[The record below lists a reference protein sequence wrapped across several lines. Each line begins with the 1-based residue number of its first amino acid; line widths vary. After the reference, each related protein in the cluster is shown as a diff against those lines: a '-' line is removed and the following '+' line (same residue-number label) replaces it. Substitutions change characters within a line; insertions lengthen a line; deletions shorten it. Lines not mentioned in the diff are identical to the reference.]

1 LNPFKASSKHCFP
14 SGNKSKNLHGYNSPN
29 LGPPVTSSTSALR
42 VGSTVSAG
50 VPHGYPPADP
60 TTHRNAGA
68 TQEPDKPRPNPTGT
82 PLMIPSTERRKART
96 IQNLPEALRRQVAA
110 TPEHFHDMILQT
122 YNKPSRRPPDL
133 RHRHVRY
140 NPPSGSSV
148 GENLLWLLECA
159 AAGTPIFEVGPSWIS
174 QGGRGVFRTKYCVRL
189 PKGFRIPLHGH
200 FPNAPART
208 EEEAD
213 AIFMGQPILRFWGGP
228 DNAFICSRDS
238 GGPAVLGH
246 LMNTPVRGCR
256 KGDTAYLARVTP
268 EGLASNQ
275 DLCQPN
281 CSFVNN
287 PHWPQVRVRESYT
300 APPGSEYGVVR
311 EMLVGYGNS
320 YDV

>member
-1 LNPFKASSKHCFP
+1 MPRCATAFSEPREASSIQDFP
-14 SGNKSKNLHGYNSPN
+14 EELRAH
-29 LGPPVTSSTSALR
+29 AL
-42 VGSTVSAG
+42 
-50 VPHGYPPADP
+50 
-60 TTHRNAGA
+60 
-68 TQEPDKPRPNPTGT
+68 
-82 PLMIPSTERRKART
+82 
-96 IQNLPEALRRQVAA
+96 A
-110 TPEHFHDMILQT
+110 TPEHFHEIILRA
-122 YNKPSRRPPDL
+122 YNKPPRRL
-133 RHRHVRY
+133 RDIRRRHVRF
-140 NPPSGSSV
+140 NPPSGCNL

-174 QGGRGVFRTKYCVRL
+174 KGGRGVFRTKYCVRL
-189 PKGFRIPLHGH
+189 PKNFRIPLYGH
-200 FPNAPART
+200 FPSAPATT

-256 KGDTAYLARVTP
+256 KGDTTYLARVTP

-275 DLCQPN
+275 DLCQAN

-287 PHWPQVRVRESYT
+287 PHWPQVRVRDSYT
-300 APPGSEYGVVR
+300 APRSSEYGMVR

>member
-1 LNPFKASSKHCFP
+1 VPAGAPHGHVLARTASHLNP
-14 SGNKSKNLHGYNSPN
+14 G
-29 LGPPVTSSTSALR
+29 
-42 VGSTVSAG
+42 
-50 VPHGYPPADP
+50 AD
-60 TTHRNAGA
+60 
-68 TQEPDKPRPNPTGT
+68 QDPDKSRLNPMVA
-82 PLMIPSTERRKART
+82 LLSIPSTERREART
-96 IQNLPEALRRQVAA
+96 IQNLPEALCQQVSA
-110 TPEHFHDMILQT
+110 TPEHFHDLILQA
-122 YNKPSRRPPDL
+122 YNKSSRRLVDI
-133 RHRHVRY
+133 RHRHVRF
-140 NPPSGSSV
+140 NLPSGRNI

-159 AAGTPIFEVGPSWIS
+159 AAGTPIFEVGPSWIT

-189 PKGFRIPLHGH
+189 PKDFRIPLHGH
-200 FPNAPART
+200 FPSAPATT

-213 AIFMGQPILRFWGGP
+213 TIFMGQPIVRFWGGP

-238 GGPAVLGH
+238 GEPAVLGH
-246 LMNTPVRGCR
+246 LMNTPVRRCR

-311 EMLVGYGNS
+311 EVLVGYGNA

>member
-1 LNPFKASSKHCFP
+1 
-14 SGNKSKNLHGYNSPN
+14 
-29 LGPPVTSSTSALR
+29 
-42 VGSTVSAG
+42 
-50 VPHGYPPADP
+50 
-60 TTHRNAGA
+60 
-68 TQEPDKPRPNPTGT
+68 
-82 PLMIPSTERRKART
+82 MILSTERRQART

-110 TPEHFHDMILQT
+110 TPEHFHDLILQA
-122 YNKPSRRPPDL
+122 YNKSSRRPLDL

-140 NPPSGSSV
+140 NPPSGSNV

-189 PKGFRIPLHGH
+189 PKNFRIPLHGH
-200 FPNAPART
+200 FPSAPATT

-256 KGDTAYLARVTP
+256 KGDTTYLTRVTP

-300 APPGSEYGVVR
+300 APLGSEYGIVR
-311 EMLVGYGNS
+311 EMLVGYGNL

>member
-1 LNPFKASSKHCFP
+1 MPRCATAFSEQREASSIQDFP
-14 SGNKSKNLHGYNSPN
+14 EELRAQ
-29 LGPPVTSSTSALR
+29 AL
-42 VGSTVSAG
+42 T
-50 VPHGYPPADP
+50 
-60 TTHRNAGA
+60 
-68 TQEPDKPRPNPTGT
+68 
-82 PLMIPSTERRKART
+82 
-96 IQNLPEALRRQVAA
+96 
-110 TPEHFHDMILQT
+110 TPEHFHEIILRA
-122 YNKPSRRPPDL
+122 YNKPPRRL
-133 RHRHVRY
+133 RDIRRKHVRF
-140 NPPSGSSV
+140 NPPSGCNL

-174 QGGRGVFRTKYCVRL
+174 KGGRGVFRTKYCVRL
-189 PKGFRIPLHGH
+189 PKNFRIPLHGH
-200 FPNAPART
+200 FPNAPATT

-256 KGDTAYLARVTP
+256 KGDTTYLARVTP

-275 DLCQPN
+275 DLCQAN

-287 PHWPQVRVRESYT
+287 PHRPQVRVRDSYT
-300 APPGSEYGVVR
+300 APRSSDYGMVR
-311 EMLVGYGNS
+311 EMLVGYGNT